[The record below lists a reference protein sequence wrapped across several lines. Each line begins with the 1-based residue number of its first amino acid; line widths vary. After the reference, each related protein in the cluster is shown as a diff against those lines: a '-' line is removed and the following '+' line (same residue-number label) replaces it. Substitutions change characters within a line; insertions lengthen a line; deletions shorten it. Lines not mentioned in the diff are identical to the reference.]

1 MRSDIVTGTEMHI
14 FAIGPSISPPF
25 TPALILSPRRYIS
38 IFFSFFFRSTA
49 TNSTRHSTERKK
61 SKREQPPSKTRIWIL
76 FLFTDISRDSN
87 VNLISIYLQLDRF
100 TKKKTPHKSELN
112 FDLSKA
118 NRTAAKQWEQ
128 LRCVYLH
135 KLKIIFFR
143 VCLARLFDR
152 LSTDG
157 RCFCDKF
164 SAIRKQQINEV
175 KRLKCDHTH
184 THTEIP

>member
-1 MRSDIVTGTEMHI
+1 MNFILVHRHQPRLECQLNINL
-14 FAIGPSISPPF
+14 FAIG
-25 TPALILSPRRYIS
+25 
-38 IFFSFFFRSTA
+38 SF
-49 TNSTRHSTERKK
+49 H
-61 SKREQPPSKTRIWIL
+61 
-76 FLFTDISRDSN
+76 
-87 VNLISIYLQLDRF
+87 
-100 TKKKTPHKSELN
+100 KKKTPHKSELN